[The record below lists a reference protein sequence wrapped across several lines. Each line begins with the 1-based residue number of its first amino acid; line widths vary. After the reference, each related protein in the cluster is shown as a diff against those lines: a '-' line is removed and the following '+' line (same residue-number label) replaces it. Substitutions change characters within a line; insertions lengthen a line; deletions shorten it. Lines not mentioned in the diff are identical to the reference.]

1 MLNLAKK
8 LEEAFVVCTSSC
20 LLTGGQRRED
30 RITVWLV
37 VSPLA
42 ASATAIS
49 VLPVPRFHVEA
60 LIKRNYYRY
69 QKMGAPK

>member
-1 MLNLAKK
+1 MG
-8 LEEAFVVCTSSC
+8 V
-20 LLTGGQRRED
+20 TGGQRRED

>member
-1 MLNLAKK
+1 
-8 LEEAFVVCTSSC
+8 
-20 LLTGGQRRED
+20 
-30 RITVWLV
+30 
-37 VSPLA
+37 LA